1 MAVLRMRIAAQNGR
15 VRRNVTRTDALWKD
29 AIHLTRFAADAVEN
43 PLFSKAIQEPRLP
56 SQLVAGIRI

>member
-1 MAVLRMRIAAQNGR
+1 MAVLRIRIAAQNAR
-15 VRRNVTRTDALWKD
+15 FRRSVTRTDALWKD

-43 PLFSKAIQEPRLP
+43 LLFSKAVPEPRLF